1 MGAPLALLLLAR
13 YSKEIPTT
21 YSPAAAMLHGRLP
34 ECVYCAMF
42 SCSPSMNFQP
52 PPLPASSPNIVSQAV
67 TSKKP
72 VPELAGLGITTWP
85 L

>member
-1 MGAPLALLLLAR
+1 M
-13 YSKEIPTT
+13 PTT
-21 YSPAAAMLHGRLP
+21 YSPAAAMLHGLVP

-42 SCSPSMNFQP
+42 SCRASMNFQP
-52 PPLPASSPNIVSQAV
+52 PPLPLSSPHSASQAV

-72 VPELAGLGITTWP
+72 VPDEAGLGITIWP